1 MKLSFDDRYIPH
13 HAYLKMIENGYFE
26 DEVRKDTKRLRR
38 KFSAHIE
45 RMNILYNK
53 DSNLVVT
60 VWNEVDKT
68 RFIAGYNCPLTSVD
82 EELQRVYMVHDDML
96 LTIIGKAYHDKLIY
110 SQGEC
115 RVPVRVKVMSIYNIL
130 NENVAMPYSKDI
142 MIILIDYILRGLITN
157 EIKY

>member
-13 HAYLKMIENGYFE
+13 HVYLKMIENGYFE

-45 RMNILYNK
+45 RMSILYNK
-53 DSNLVVT
+53 DTNLVVT

-110 SQGEC
+110 SQGEG
-115 RVPVRVKVMSIYNIL
+115 RVPVRIKVMSIYNIL

>member
-1 MKLSFDDRYIPH
+1 
-13 HAYLKMIENGYFE
+13 
-26 DEVRKDTKRLRR
+26 
-38 KFSAHIE
+38 
-45 RMNILYNK
+45 
-53 DSNLVVT
+53 
-60 VWNEVDKT
+60 
-68 RFIAGYNCPLTSVD
+68 
-82 EELQRVYMVHDDML
+82 MVHDDML

-110 SQGEC
+110 SQGEG

>member
-1 MKLSFDDRYIPH
+1 MRLSFDDRYIPH
-13 HAYLKMIENGYFE
+13 HVYLKMIENGYFE

-38 KFSAHIE
+38 KFSAYIE

-82 EELQRVYMVHDDML
+82 EELQKVYMVHDDML

-110 SQGEC
+110 SQGEG

-157 EIKY
+157 EIKC